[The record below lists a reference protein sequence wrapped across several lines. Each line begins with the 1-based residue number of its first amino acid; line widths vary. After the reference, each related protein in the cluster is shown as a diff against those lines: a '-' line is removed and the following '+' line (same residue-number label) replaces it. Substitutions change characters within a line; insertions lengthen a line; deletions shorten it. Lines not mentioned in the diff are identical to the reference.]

1 MMDTAL
7 GNLKLDQEK
16 QMRWLK
22 ETWHN
27 STDSFELTLHD
38 MFDLVCR
45 HGNGRPLG
53 STETVVAFSTKN
65 SV

>member
-45 HGNGRPLG
+45 HGMAVL
-53 STETVVAFSTKN
+53 
-65 SV
+65 

>member
-1 MMDTAL
+1 MRRLSYIEMMDTAL

-45 HGNGRPLG
+45 HGMAVL
-53 STETVVAFSTKN
+53 
-65 SV
+65 